1 MNPAKGNWLR
11 RLGRWVRLHLIRAV
25 RENASP
31 LRSAMGFGLG
41 AFIGVFPSFTI
52 GTPLAYFA
60 AGRLNLN
67 RAAAVAGT
75 IIMNPLTAPFLYSA
89 STWLGLEI
97 LRRDGQEVVPAEGIL
112 AYINDYGVPFLLGNT
127 LVALALGIAFG
138 LTAYVVI
145 TRVGRR
151 GMRTMLMRN
160 GSSQAASST
169 RATP

>member
-1 MNPAKGNWLR
+1 MNPSRGTRLR

-41 AFIGVFPSFTI
+41 AFVGVFPSFTI
-52 GTPLAYFA
+52 GTPLAYWV
-60 AGRLNLN
+60 AGLLNLN

-75 IIMNPLTAPFLYSA
+75 IVMNPLTAPLLYSV

-97 LRRDGQEVVPAEGIL
+97 LSRDGRQVAPAEGML
-112 AYINDYGVPFLLGNT
+112 AYINDYGAAFLLGNT

-138 LTAYVVI
+138 LTAYIVI
-145 TRVGRR
+145 SRIGRR
-151 GMRTMLMRN
+151 GMRTILMRN